1 MPMGNDHNLL
11 REDIAGESETIH
23 DIGKGIVAGTVATVA
38 AAAILAGKGVFG
50 ILPNFDVMGML
61 TAFAGSTWPGLGW
74 IVFFVGGGIVLGVI
88 FALLD
93 ARVEATTGAGELVR
107 GIFFGFLLWLIVM
120 LIFMPVLGAGAFG
133 MRFGVGAPIVC
144 LAADLIYGLVLGAV
158 YGAMHPETVMT

>member
-1 MPMGNDHNLL
+1 
-11 REDIAGESETIH
+11 
-23 DIGKGIVAGTVATVA
+23 
-38 AAAILAGKGVFG
+38 
-50 ILPNFDVMGML
+50 MGML
-61 TAFAGSTWPGLGW
+61 TTFAGSTWPGMGW
-74 IVFFVGGGIVLGVI
+74 VVFFVGGGIVLGVI

-93 ARVEATTGAGELVR
+93 AHVEATTGAGEIVR
-107 GIFFGFLLWLIVM
+107 GVFFGFLLWLIVM